1 MSAIELRQV
10 RRFHLVADELH
21 FGRAARI
28 AGASPSALSQEIK
41 RLEDVLGVKLFER
54 NRIHVA
60 LTAAGDVFRERTRG
74 LLEHL
79 EAAAQAAREAGY
91 AENLILSVGFTEL
104 ALSTRMSQVLRAVKD
119 KHPAVDIRMHEGRS
133 TSLQASLLDGSLHL
147 AFLALPVTEPAIE
160 VIQVGSVPLY
170 ASVPEGH
177 RLAKRD
183 VIEFKDLDGE
193 PLILFGK
200 QDGAPMSHIL
210 IDALKA
216 AGIEPRIERYANS
229 RSAAVMLT
237 AAGVGIGFLGSP
249 MSDAAPAGV
258 KVLPLGSPRFEAA
271 IAMAWAPMARSAPIS
286 KVVMTAVKAAGD
298 KLAP

>member
-1 MSAIELRQV
+1 MSALELRQV

-21 FGRAARI
+21 FGRAARL

-60 LTAAGDVFRERTRG
+60 LTAAGAVFRERTHG
-74 LLEHL
+74 LLEQF
-79 EAAAQAAREAGY
+79 EAAAQAAREAGQ
-91 AENLILSVGFTEL
+91 AEALILSVGFTEL
-104 ALSTRMSQVLRAVKD
+104 ALSTRMSAILQAVK
-119 KHPAVDIRMHEGRS
+119 KRHPAIDIRMQEGRS
-133 TSLQASLLDGSLHL
+133 TTLQAGLLDGSLHL
-147 AFLALPVTEPAIE
+147 AFLALPITEPSIEAIQ
-160 VIQVGSVPLY
+160 IGSVPLY

-177 RLAKRD
+177 RLAGRE
-183 VIEFKDLDGE
+183 VVEFKDLEGE

-210 IDALKA
+210 IDALRA

-237 AAGVGIGFLGSP
+237 AAGAGIGFLGSP
-249 MSDAAPAGV
+249 MSGAAPAGV
-258 KVLPLGSPRFEAA
+258 KILPLGSPPFEAA
-271 IAMAWAPMARSAPIS
+271 IGMAWVPQAGAAPIS
-286 KVVMTAVKAAGD
+286 KVVAGAVKAAS
-298 KLAP
+298 